1 MKKTLIMF
9 ALLLGFA
16 LTPAVAMAVGMM
28 SVDQLKGMLGSD
40 NLIVL
45 DVRSGKDWSSSE
57 FKIQGA
63 IRANPREFS
72 TWGDSYPKD
81 KKIVLYCA

>member
-1 MKKTLIMF
+1 MKKPLIVL

-16 LTPAVAMAVGMM
+16 LTPSVAMDVGRT
-28 SVDQLKGMLGSD
+28 SVDQLKDMLGSD

-45 DVRSGKDWSSSE
+45 DVRSGRDWNSSE
-57 FKIQGA
+57 FKIKGA
-63 IRANPREFS
+63 IRANPAEFS
-72 TWGDSYPKD
+72 SWGDSYPKD

>member
-9 ALLLGFA
+9 ALLIGFA
-16 LTPAVAMAVGMM
+16 LTPAIAMAVGMM

-40 NLIVL
+40 NLIIL

-63 IRANPREFS
+63 IRANPSEFS
-72 TWGDSYPKD
+72 TWGDSYPKA

>member
-1 MKKTLIMF
+1 MKKPLIVL

-16 LTPAVAMAVGMM
+16 LTPAVAMDVGLM

-45 DVRSGKDWSSSE
+45 DVRSGRDWNSSE
-57 FKIQGA
+57 FKIKGA
-63 IRANPREFS
+63 IRANPSEFS
-72 TWGDSYPKD
+72 TWGNSHPKN

>member
-1 MKKTLIMF
+1 MKKPLIVL

-16 LTPAVAMAVGMM
+16 LTPAVAMAVGLM

-45 DVRSGKDWSSSE
+45 DVRSGRDWNSSE
-57 FKIQGA
+57 FKIKGA
-63 IRANPREFS
+63 IRADPAEFS
-72 TWGDSYPKD
+72 TWGNSHPKN

>member
-1 MKKTLIMF
+1 MKKPLIMF

-45 DVRSGKDWSSSE
+45 DVRSGKDWNSSE

-63 IRANPREFS
+63 IRANPGEFS
-72 TWGDSYPKD
+72 TWGDSHPKD